1 MPTNLYGPGDNY
13 HSENSHVI
21 PALIRR
27 FHDAKVANAL
37 EVLAWGTGSPLR
49 EFLHV
54 DDMAAASIFVMNLG
68 RVPLNKETKSMQSH
82 LNVGTGLDCSIK
94 KLTEIIAEI
103 VGFQGSIV
111 WDETKPDG
119 APRKLMDSK
128 KLNEMGWEPRIE
140 LKSGLY
146 GTYKNYLE
154 LRSYGNT

>member
-1 MPTNLYGPGDNY
+1 
-13 HSENSHVI
+13 
-21 PALIRR
+21 
-27 FHDAKVANAL
+27 
-37 EVLAWGTGSPLR
+37 
-49 EFLHV
+49 
-54 DDMAAASIFVMNLG
+54 
-68 RVPLNKETKSMQSH
+68 MQSH

-128 KLNEMGWEPRIE
+128 KLNEIGWQPRIE

-146 GTYKNYLE
+146 STYKNYLE
-154 LRSYGNT
+154 LVSYGNV